1 MSFSQA
7 LSGLNAARDQL
18 GVLGNNI
25 ANSQTTGFK
34 SSGVQFADVYAN
46 SKVGLGV
53 QVSGI
58 LQDFSGGNLESTG
71 RDMDLAISGD
81 GFFRFQQAGEV
92 VYSRNGQL
100 TMTPDGRLVNAQGAN
115 IMGYGLKDPA
125 NAFSGVATGGQPT
138 AIQVPADDMAAS
150 ATTRV
155 DSVYNLDAS
164 IDQTDPN
171 LLKKTTLGTGLA
183 APNEAIDIN
192 YHYSNSFIAYDS
204 LGNAH
209 NVNTYYE
216 KTQDNEW
223 KVRTSIDGKV
233 NVDAGAP
240 TEDSNVFTLNFDENG
255 QLERTNGDITGV
267 NGSDKFTLSLPVDNG
282 AAEPLSVDFVLAG
295 TTQFANQSAAKS
307 LTQNGY
313 TSGALVGVT
322 IEDDGSVMR
331 HFSNE
336 QSRAAGQIVLAN
348 FRNAEG
354 LKPEGDNAWSATNA
368 SGQEL
373 VGVAGTG
380 LLGTIEGKTL
390 ETSNV
395 DMADELVSM
404 IVAQRAYQANSQTI
418 KTQDEILQTA
428 INLR

>member
-7 LSGLNAARDQL
+7 LSGLNAARNQL

-53 QVSGI
+53 QVSSI

-71 RDMDLAISGD
+71 RDMDLAISGN

-100 TMTPDGRLVNAQGAN
+100 TMTPGGELVNAQGAK
-115 IMGYGLKDPA
+115 IMGYGLQDS
-125 NAFSGVATGGQPT
+125 NDAFSSIAGGGQPVPIT
-138 AIQVPADDMAAS
+138 VPADDMAAS
-150 ATTRV
+150 ATTQV
-155 DSVYNLDAS
+155 NSVYNLDAS

-171 LLKKTTLGTGLA
+171 LLKKTTLGTGLG
-183 APNEAIDIN
+183 APNETLDIN

-209 NVNTYYE
+209 NVNAYYE
-216 KTQDNEW
+216 KVQDNEW
-223 KVRTSIDGKV
+223 KVRTSIDGEV
-233 NVDAGAP
+233 NVNAGAP
-240 TEDSNVFTLNFDENG
+240 TKDLNVFTLNFDKNG
-255 QLERTNGDITGV
+255 QLVRTNGDITGV
-267 NGSDKFTLSLPVDNG
+267 NGSDRKTLDLPIDSG
-282 AAEPLSVDFVLAG
+282 AESMEVDFVLAG
-295 TTQFANQSAAKS
+295 TTQFANESSVKS

-313 TSGALVGVT
+313 TAGALVGVT

-354 LKPEGDNAWSATNA
+354 LKPEGDNVWSATAA

-380 LLGTIEGKTL
+380 LLGTIEGQAL